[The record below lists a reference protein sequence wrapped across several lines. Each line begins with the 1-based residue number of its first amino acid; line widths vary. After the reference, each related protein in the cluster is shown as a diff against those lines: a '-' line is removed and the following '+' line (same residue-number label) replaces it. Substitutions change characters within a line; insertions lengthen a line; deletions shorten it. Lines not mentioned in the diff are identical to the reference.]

1 MGYKQKFFFS
11 SFLLT
16 HGAASSIKLLR
27 FNSWKRNFTDS
38 QSLYFTLFNFKRRL
52 LRSLLFLHE
61 QIRFET

>member
-1 MGYKQKFFFS
+1 MGYKQKFFFLLS
-11 SFLLT
+11 LT
-16 HGAASSIKLLR
+16 HVAASSIKLLR

-38 QSLYFTLFNFKRRL
+38 QSLYFALFNFMRRL